1 VDVCSQVLDAKV
13 WPNGPELQVKN
24 TPQGVAELAA
34 WCLGHGVELAV
45 MEATG
50 GYERQ
55 AFRLLWANG
64 VAAAVVN
71 PRQVRR
77 FAEAMG
83 VLEKTDR
90 LDAGV
95 IGWYAHAK
103 GVEPETPPPAEQ
115 ERLAALVTRLGQL
128 TALKVSQENQRRL
141 VEDEGVQ
148 ASFTEVLRVVS
159 GQIRR
164 FEAEIAQLLQ
174 TDPLWRELDRTF
186 RQTKGVADRSVARLM
201 AEMPEIGTLT
211 GKEVAKLA
219 GLARWPTT
227 PASTPGAVASVAAAP
242 PSAACS
248 TSSPVW
254 SPVTSPTT
262 SPSDRSS
269 STPESLG
276 RSCASRS
283 LESYSS
289 VSTPRPGTPEPPS
302 TCPLPLDLPDSRS
315 PRCGASWD
323 GWVRAAQAS

>member
-1 VDVCSQVLDAKV
+1 MTKTLCGVDVSSQVLDAKV

-34 WCLGHGVELAV
+34 WCLGHGVALAV

-50 GYERQ
+50 GYERL

-95 IGWYAHAK
+95 IAWYAQAK
-103 GVEPETPPPAEQ
+103 GVEPEAPPPAAQ

-128 TALKVSQENQRRL
+128 TALKVAQENQRRL
-141 VEDEGVQ
+141 VEDAMVQ
-148 ASFTEVLRVVS
+148 ACFTEVLRVVKD
-159 GQIRR
+159 QIRR

-219 GLARWPTT
+219 GLAPLANDSGKHAGRRRVRGGRT
-227 PASTPGAVASVAAAP
+227 AIRGLLYVVAGVVARHEPDYIAFRQKLLDA
-242 PSAACS
+242 
-248 TSSPVW
+248 
-254 SPVTSPTT
+254 
-262 SPSDRSS
+262 
-269 STPESLG
+269 G
-276 RSCASRS
+276 K
-283 LESYSS
+283 
-289 VSTPRPGTPEPPS
+289 PRKVVRIA
-302 TCPLPLDLPDSRS
+302 LARKLLVRLNAQARD
-315 PRCGASWD
+315 A
-323 GWVRAAQAS
+323 RAALDMPIAA

>member
-1 VDVCSQVLDAKV
+1 VTKTLCGVDVCSQVLDATV
-13 WPNGPELQVKN
+13 WPNGPEPQVKN

-50 GYERQ
+50 GYERL

-159 GQIRR
+159 GQI
-164 FEAEIAQLLQ
+164 
-174 TDPLWRELDRTF
+174 
-186 RQTKGVADRSVARLM
+186 
-201 AEMPEIGTLT
+201 
-211 GKEVAKLA
+211 
-219 GLARWPTT
+219 
-227 PASTPGAVASVAAAP
+227 PAASRP
-242 PSAACS
+242 R
-248 TSSPVW
+248 
-254 SPVTSPTT
+254 
-262 SPSDRSS
+262 SPSCSRPTRSGVN
-269 STPESLG
+269 STAPFA
-276 RSCASRS
+276 RPRAS
-283 LESYSS
+283 
-289 VSTPRPGTPEPPS
+289 PIA
-302 TCPLPLDLPDSRS
+302 PLP
-315 PRCGASWD
+315 A
-323 GWVRAAQAS
+323 

>member
-1 VDVCSQVLDAKV
+1 VDVCSRVLDAKV

-50 GYERQ
+50 GYERL

-95 IGWYAHAK
+95 IGWYAYAK

-148 ASFTEVLRVVS
+148 ASFTEVLRVVI

-219 GLARWPTT
+219 GLAPLANDSGKHAGRRRVRGGRT
-227 PASTPGAVASVAAAP
+227 AIRGLLYIVAGVVARHEPDYIAFRQKLLDAGKP
-242 PSAACS
+242 RKVVRIALARKLL
-248 TSSPVW
+248 V
-254 SPVTSPTT
+254 
-262 SPSDRSS
+262 R
-269 STPESLG
+269 LN
-276 RSCASRS
+276 AQSR
-283 LESYSS
+283 
-289 VSTPRPGTPEPPS
+289 
-302 TCPLPLDLPDSRS
+302 D
-315 PRCGASWD
+315 A
-323 GWVRAAQAS
+323 RAALDMPLAA